1 MFIFIMSFLTACNK
15 TNDVSSPTHKLSG
28 TVTLTGAGFSGVTI
42 KLAGS
47 AVGST
52 TTDSNGN
59 YNFTG
64 LANGTYVVT
73 PSLNNYIF
81 NPVSTAI
88 VISGAN
94 ASNTNFVATANTAST
109 YNIQGTVS
117 GNILSGVKIRLSGDA
132 TGTTITDTNGK
143 YNFSDIADGNYTLT
157 PSLTGG
163 YTFTPSNATVTVA
176 GADVIVTNF
185 VETAVTTTTYSISGT
200 VNLSGSGYSD
210 VAISLT
216 GSATGSTTTDSSGN
230 FTIAGLYNGNYTVT
244 AVPTK
249 DYSFTPSST
258 AVVINNSSVSSTNF
272 TAVSNSSSFYN
283 ISGTVTGA
291 TLSGVTITLSG
302 SGSATTITNES
313 GNYSFPY
320 IVNGSYTVTPSLSGH
335 SFSPTNASVTV
346 SDADVTVTNFEED

>member
-1 MFIFIMSFLTACNK
+1 MLFITACNK
-15 TNDVSSPTHKLSG
+15 TDVSSPTYKLSG
-28 TVTLTGAGFSGVTI
+28 TVTLTGGAFSGVTI

-64 LANGTYVVT
+64 LANGTYIVT

-94 ASNTNFVATANTAST
+94 ASNTNFVATANTASK
-109 YNIQGTVS
+109 YVINGTVT
-117 GNILSGVKIRLSGDA
+117 GDVLSGVKIRLSGDA
-132 TGTTITDTNGK
+132 TGTTLTDANGK
-143 YNFSDIADGNYTLT
+143 YNFPNIVDGNYTLT

-163 YTFTPSNATVTVA
+163 YTFTPSNATVTAA
-176 GADVIVTNF
+176 GADVTVTNF
-185 VETAVTTTTYSISGT
+185 IETAVPTTTYSISGT